1 MLRVNFS
8 VLSLIILLL
17 VSCKQKQI
25 VSEQISSHSDSTKVF
40 FYENEISKKDKRIKV
55 ISQENGGLSKARN
68 TGLEHATG
76 SYVGFI
82 DSDDY
87 IDPNIKLRNVTSSHQ
102 IKYDTSLPI
111 NSQTNKHPISY
122 EVFTSNKTHRE
133 KNIIEDDIL
142 LQYTYNE
149 NKSLNTEL
157 NKQKL
162 VIENLKNEN
171 KILKAE
177 NITDSRFRILIIG
190 IVIGSVIAIPIY
202 RIYCRL
208 NLQ

>member
-40 FYENEISKKDKRIKV
+40 FYENEISKKENIITALQSDLKHYK
-55 ISQENGGLSKARN
+55 QE
-68 TGLEHATG
+68 
-76 SYVGFI
+76 
-82 DSDDY
+82 
-87 IDPNIKLRNVTSSHQ
+87 NIKLRNVTSSHQ